1 MGTPARVAALAVLLP
16 LLAVSGG
23 AAQGIST
30 PAKHAFMID
39 VSTDTVLLDKASD
52 VPMPPA
58 SMSKL
63 MTIYMV
69 FDAIRRGTLKME
81 DELLISTK
89 AAKKGGSRMFMRPGE
104 RIRVDDLLRGIIV
117 QSGNDACIVVAEA
130 LAGSEEEFAKLMT
143 EQGRVLGLKHSTFT
157 NSTGWPHPR
166 HLMSARDLARL
177 SVILIEKFP
186 DLYGIFKEK
195 TFTYNDIKQGN
206 RNPLLYID
214 PSADGLKT
222 GFTKAS
228 MYGLTASAIREGRRI
243 ILVLNGL
250 ENSRIRKE
258 ESARLMEW
266 AFRSHRVYTLFKPGE
281 EVVSAGVWLGA
292 EPAVPLV
299 VAGGLR
305 LSLTLP
311 HFRRMEVKVRTME
324 PVAAPIRKN
333 DRIGALFVS
342 VPDRKIQEIPLLAG
356 RDVERMSVFGRL
368 GATLSY
374 LLWGGV

>member
-1 MGTPARVAALAVLLP
+1 MGNPARVAALAVLLP

-81 DELLISTK
+81 DELLVSTK

-104 RIRVDDLLRGIIV
+104 RIRVNDLLRGIIV

-143 EQGRVLGLKHSTFT
+143 EQGRMLGLKHSTFT
-157 NSTGWPHPR
+157 NSTGWPHPE

-177 SVILIEKFP
+177 SMILIEKFP
-186 DLYGIFKEK
+186 DLYAIFKEK
-195 TFTYNDIKQGN
+195 TFTYNGIKQGN
-206 RNPLLYID
+206 RNPLLYND

-222 GFTKAS
+222 GFTQAS

-250 ENSRIRKE
+250 KNSRIRRE

-333 DRIGALFVS
+333 DRIGTLFVS
-342 VPDRKIQEIPLLAG
+342 VPDRKIQEVPLLAG
-356 RDVERMSVFGRL
+356 RDVKRMGVFGRL

-374 LLWGGV
+374 LFWGGV